1 MAERKSN
8 NTPWIIFGIL
18 GGILF
23 LILPFGIGFYGD
35 ITSTGEPYL
44 VEPPAPPIKVRDK
57 SELTSTS
64 VIRVDKSGEISTNFG
79 GEISFDDIDNLK
91 LGAPADTKVILYL
104 SDEASHHNLVE
115 TKDALD
121 AAGYQTLIS
130 IVPEEELQA
139 NPATTSQGGGN

>member
-1 MAERKSN
+1 MAERKPN
-8 NTPWIIFGIL
+8 NTPWIIL
-18 GGILF
+18 GGVCG
-23 LILPFGIGFYGD
+23 LILVGLFGLGIYMGA
-35 ITSTGEPYL
+35 TSTGEPYL
-44 VEPPAPPIKVRDK
+44 VEPPAPPIKIRDK

-64 VIRVDKSGEISTNFG
+64 VTRVDKFGEISTNSG

-91 LGAPADTKVILYL
+91 LGSPADTKVILFL
-104 SDEASHHNLVE
+104 SREASHHNLVE

-139 NPATTSQGGGN
+139 NQPTTSQGGGN